1 MTPDT
6 PTDSRHAAD
15 RAVAAMPTAYNPADH
30 EGRIRARWDD
40 SGVFHADP
48 SRVLTGA
55 KPPYCVLI
63 PPPNVT
69 GALHLGHALNNTL
82 QDILVRVH
90 RMKGFEALWMPGTD
104 HAGIATQTVVEKRI
118 LSEGGKP
125 RIEWDRDA
133 FVAKVQ
139 QWKDEYEA
147 RITEQLKL
155 MGCSCDWSRQRF
167 TMDDT
172 CARAVREAFFQL
184 FSAGLIERGK
194 RLVNW
199 DPVTRTA
206 LADDEVEMREVEGAF
221 YYLRYPLCDH
231 TGQPAAAVMPDGS
244 VMDHVTVATTR
255 PETYLGDTAVAINPS
270 DPRAPALKSLDVRLP
285 LVGRVIPI
293 IEDSYVVM
301 PDSDGDVK
309 ARYATGFLKVT
320 PAHDENDYQIGLRHD
335 LPIINVMAPDA
346 TISDKHGWSDTGD
359 AHIFLGLS
367 REDARNKVINE
378 FESRGLLAEV
388 RAPYVHSVGHSYR
401 SHVPIE
407 PYLSDQWYVKVTD
420 DRLAGVAQRALD
432 PSQQTGASKWLQ
444 PSPDQTGGTG
454 VPPVSSTPRG
464 TGVPPVSSTPRRTGV
479 PPVSSQDKPEFHH
492 NKPIVDDNFSIH
504 KRKLPHWQKGG
515 SVYFITF
522 RIKSG
527 VLNEAERQLVA
538 DACAHWHNQR
548 ARIYFIVVMPDH
560 VHLLLTPM
568 EETTGRWWPL
578 QTIIHS
584 IKSFTAHRI
593 NERRGATGSVWQTE
607 YFDRIIRDDA
617 EFYDTWRYMANNPVK
632 AGLVGRPEEYVF
644 ALSPVLSE
652 DGRDDRPTGAEGVNP
667 GTIRFFPDRYART
680 YEAWHE
686 NIRDW
691 CVSRQLWWGHRIPVW
706 SKTGPAPSE
715 LINRAEQ
722 SNDTA
727 IVQTSDATHI
737 ALRTDEVDLIADIEA
752 AGFRRDPDVLDTWFS
767 SALWPLSTMGWPDA
781 GQDEQ
786 FPGLLEAFKPT
797 SVLCTARD
805 IITLWVSRMV
815 MFNTY
820 FTGGRVPFHRVYIH
834 PVIQD
839 GDGKRMSKSAGNG
852 VDPLDIIRTHGA
864 DAMRFTLAGLA
875 SQTQDVRLPV
885 ERDRASGV
893 NSSPKFDLGKR
904 FCNKLWNASRFT
916 MMMLAESAA
925 SGTDVSPVHELH
937 EPNTAESRSADAQPT
952 TRRAVQPRELPL
964 IDRWMLSRL
973 THAVSRIEA
982 ALASYEFNIFAETMY
997 DLLWTEFCDW
1007 YLEAVKP
1014 TVRDNPAQQ
1023 ATLRNSL
1030 DIILRL
1036 LHPIAPFV
1044 TEAIWEQFTSQSS
1057 ADIGT
1062 GVPPVREQPPNYRDD
1077 SVAPTSRIKSNLLC
1091 VTDWPAPEPTMRD
1104 EALEARFSKIQELIR
1119 LIRDTRSSVG
1129 SAPRKPATLHT
1140 TTALA
1145 AEIAEFAGV
1154 VESLA
1159 VLERVTTD
1167 EPVGPAVSITFNAHE
1182 HRLTGLITETDADA
1196 ELARLEKSLADL
1208 DAAIATLEARLAN
1221 PGYTERAPA
1230 NLVQQT
1236 RDQLDTKRTER
1247 DSIARNL
1254 GR

>member
-1 MTPDT
+1 MTTTPDT
-6 PTDSRHAAD
+6 PTDSRDAAA

-30 EGRIRARWDD
+30 EGRIRARWDEA
-40 SGVFHADP
+40 GVFHADP
-48 SRVLTGA
+48 SRVLAGG

-90 RMKGFEALWMPGTD
+90 RMKGFETLWMPGTD

-139 QWKDEYEA
+139 EWKDEYEA

-155 MGCSCDWSRQRF
+155 MGCSCDWARQRF

-172 CARAVREAFFQL
+172 CAAAVREAFFRL
-184 FSAGLIERGK
+184 FQAGLIERGK

-231 TGQPAAAVMPDGS
+231 TGEPATAVLPDGS
-244 VMDHVTVATTR
+244 AMDHVTVATTR
-255 PETYLGDTAVAINPS
+255 PETYLGDTAVAINPD
-270 DPRAPALKSLDVRLP
+270 DPRAPALEGLFVRLP
-285 LVGRVIPI
+285 IVGRVIPVV
-293 IEDSYVVM
+293 EDSYVVM
-301 PDSDGDVK
+301 PDPEGDVK

-335 LPIINVMAPDA
+335 LPIVNVMAPDA
-346 TISDKHGWSDTGD
+346 SISDKHGWSDIGD

-367 REDARNKVINE
+367 REDARKKVVAE
-378 FESRGLLAEV
+378 FESRRLLAEI
-388 RAPYVHSVGHSYR
+388 RAPYIHSVGHSYR

-420 DRLAGVAQRALD
+420 DRLAGAAQRALD
-432 PSQQTGASKWLQ
+432 PSQQTGASKWLDN
-444 PSPDQTGGTG
+444 SITT
-454 VPPVSSTPRG
+454 
-464 TGVPPVSSTPRRTGV
+464 
-479 PPVSSQDKPEFHH
+479 EH
-492 NKPIVDDNFSIH
+492 NLK
-504 KRKLPHWQKGG
+504 
-515 SVYFITF
+515 
-522 RIKSG
+522 
-527 VLNEAERQLVA
+527 
-538 DACAHWHNQR
+538 
-548 ARIYFIVVMPDH
+548 
-560 VHLLLTPM
+560 
-568 EETTGRWWPL
+568 
-578 QTIIHS
+578 
-584 IKSFTAHRI
+584 
-593 NERRGATGSVWQTE
+593 
-607 YFDRIIRDDA
+607 
-617 EFYDTWRYMANNPVK
+617 
-632 AGLVGRPEEYVF
+632 
-644 ALSPVLSE
+644 
-652 DGRDDRPTGAEGVNP
+652 
-667 GTIRFFPDRYART
+667 FFPDRYART

-706 SKTGPAPSE
+706 SILWSGTARDGQQFDSKPWLQIITKRGIDKDDPRFCTQVEGRPEGIVIHFCIAPG
-715 LINRAEQ
+715 A
-722 SNDTA
+722 D
-727 IVQTSDATHI
+727 
-737 ALRTDEVDLIADIEA
+737 DLEEKFADISQ
-752 AGFRRDPDVLDTWFS
+752 DPDVLDTWFS
-767 SALWPLSTMGWPDA
+767 SALWPLSTMGWPYA

-815 MFNTY
+815 MFNT
-820 FTGGRVPFHRVYIH
+820 FFADGQVPFHHVYIH

-885 ERDRASGV
+885 ERDDKTGV
-893 NSSPKFDLGKR
+893 NTSPKFDLGKR

-916 MMMLAESAA
+916 MMMIADSA
-925 SGTDVSPVHELH
+925 SGTGVSPVRTRLG
-937 EPNTAESRSADAQPT
+937 EPCHPDPSGTGVPPVREQHQPSTAESHHADAQHT
-952 TRRAVQPRELPL
+952 AQRAVPPRTTAPSAVPLGELPL

-973 THAVSRIEA
+973 SYAISRIEA
-982 ALASYEFNIFAETMY
+982 ALASYEFNIYAETMY
-997 DLLWTEFCDW
+997 DLLWTDFCDW
-1007 YLEAVKP
+1007 HLEAVKP
-1014 TVRDNPAQQ
+1014 TVRANPAQQ
-1023 ATLRNSL
+1023 ATLRASL
-1030 DIILRL
+1030 DTILRL

-1044 TEAIWEQFTSQSS
+1044 TEAIWEQFTSQTLPDS
-1057 ADIGT
+1057 GT
-1062 GVPPVREQPPNYRDD
+1062 GVPPVRDQPHSGTGVSPVRDQQPNHLDD
-1077 SVAPTSRIKSNLLC
+1077 SAVSTSRVKSNLLC
-1091 VTDWPAPEPTMRD
+1091 ITDWPTPEPAMRD

-1119 LIRDTRSSVG
+1119 LIRDARSAVG
-1129 SAPRKPATLHT
+1129 AAPRKPATLHT
-1140 TTALA
+1140 SPAMA

-1154 VESLA
+1154 IESLA
-1159 VLERVTTD
+1159 VLDRVSTD
-1167 EPVGPAVSITFNAHE
+1167 EPAGPVASFTLDSEE
-1182 HRLTGLITETDADA
+1182 HRLSGLIAETDADA
-1196 ELARLEKSLADL
+1196 ERARLEKSLADL
-1208 DAAIATLEARLAN
+1208 DAAIATLEARLSN

-1230 NLVQQT
+1230 HLVHQT
-1236 RDQLDTKRTER
+1236 RDQLDAKRNER
-1247 DSIARNL
+1247 DAIARNL